1 MTEETQKIMIK
12 HYGVSP
18 WEINVI
24 TSLFQKKIVT
34 TDKEIERDYDE
45 KYVSVVEIPIP
56 YSFNQEFF
64 KWFEYKE
71 WERVKGIFK
80 EMKRRR
86 GDGKAIKI
94 NLSFAGDPTIRFI
107 IDADQGQWFRASV
120 EKIDFLLELIQYHLD
135 PKKLPDNVTE
145 VEYNFDI
152 DAVRWRM
159 NTLISNERK
168 FRNSKDGWKI
178 IT

>member
-1 MTEETQKIMIK
+1 MSEEAQALTLK

-120 EKIDFLLELIQYHLD
+120 EKIDFLLELLQYHLD

-159 NTLISNERK
+159 NTVISKGKK
-168 FRNSKDGWKI
+168 FQNSKDGWKI

>member
-1 MTEETQKIMIK
+1 MSNESQTVIIK

-24 TSLFQKKIVT
+24 TSLLQKKFYTNDIEV
-34 TDKEIERDYDE
+34 ERDYE
-45 KYVSVVEIPIP
+45 SKYVSMIDMPIP
-56 YSFNQEFF
+56 YSFNEEFF

-71 WERVKGIFK
+71 WEKVKGIFK

-94 NLSFAGDPTIRFI
+94 DLSFAGDPSIRFI
-107 IDADQGQWFRASV
+107 IDANEGQWFRVSV
-120 EKIDFLLELIQYHLD
+120 EKIDFILELLQYHLD

-145 VEYNFDI
+145 IEYNFDI

-159 NTLISNERK
+159 NTVISNGKK
-168 FRNSKDGWKI
+168 FQNSKDGWKI

>member
-1 MTEETQKIMIK
+1 MSEESQTLTLK

-135 PKKLPDNVTE
+135 PKKLPGNVTE

>member
-1 MTEETQKIMIK
+1 MSEESQTLTLK

-34 TDKEIERDYDE
+34 ADEEIERDYDE

>member
-1 MTEETQKIMIK
+1 LSEESQTLTLK

-135 PKKLPDNVTE
+135 PKKLPGNVTE

>member
-1 MTEETQKIMIK
+1 MSNESERLTLK

-18 WEINVI
+18 WEINVM
-24 TSLFQKKIVT
+24 TSLFQKKIFT
-34 TDKEIERDYDE
+34 TDEEIERDYED
-45 KYVSVVEIPIP
+45 KYVSMVDIPIP
-56 YSFNQEFF
+56 YSFNEEFF

-71 WERVKGIFK
+71 WDKVKGIFK

-94 NLSFAGDPTIRFI
+94 NLSFAGEPSIRFI
-107 IDADQGQWFRASV
+107 IDSDQGQWFRASV
-120 EKIDFLLELIQYHLD
+120 EKLDSLLELLEYHLD
-135 PKKLPDNVTE
+135 PKKLPGNVTE

-152 DAVRWRM
+152 NSVRWGI
-159 NTLISNERK
+159 NTVISNGKK
-168 FRNSKDGWKI
+168 FQNSKDGWEM

>member
-1 MTEETQKIMIK
+1 LSEESQTLTLK

-24 TSLFQKKIVT
+24 TSLFQKKIIT

-135 PKKLPDNVTE
+135 PKKLPGNVTE

>member
-1 MTEETQKIMIK
+1 MSNESDKLTLK
-12 HYGVSP
+12 HFGVSP
-18 WEINVI
+18 WEINVM
-24 TSLFQKKIVT
+24 TSLFQKKILT
-34 TDKEIERDYDE
+34 TDEEIERDYED
-45 KYVSVVEIPIP
+45 KYVSMVEIPIP
-56 YSFNQEFF
+56 YSFNEEFF
-64 KWFEYKE
+64 KWFEYKQ

-94 NLSFAGDPTIRFI
+94 DLSFAGEPSIRFI
-107 IDADQGQWFRASV
+107 IDADEGQWFRASV
-120 EKIDFLLELIQYHLD
+120 EKIDFLLELLEYHLD
-135 PKKLPDNVTE
+135 PKKLPNNVTE

-159 NTLISNERK
+159 NTVISNGKK
-168 FRNSKDGWKI
+168 FQNSKDGWKI